1 MKSPVLFIIFLR
13 EDTARKVFEKIREA
27 KPPRLYVAADGPRPG
42 RPDDVEKC
50 KATRSIINEVDWDC
64 EVKTLFREKN
74 LGCGKGVSSAITW
87 FFENEEQGI
96 ILEDDI
102 LPNIEFFQFCDE
114 MLDFYK
120 NDERIHLIA
129 GYNAFFEGYEA
140 PYSYYMSK
148 FMSIWGW
155 ASWRRVWKTYELDA
169 TKIDKKMFFEKL
181 KDRYSEPVR
190 RHYKTIYKMMS
201 NHKNDTWDYQFF
213 FNQIM
218 FDRYSIIPFKN
229 VTSNIGCGTGDA
241 SHASSSADA
250 YIKKIISHHNN
261 PIYPLTKPE
270 GIYVN
275 EEADKIFAKSSRWEQ
290 PTLVKRII
298 NRFVREIRKVCFI

>member
-114 MLDFYK
+114 MLDLYK
-120 NDERIHLIA
+120 NDERIQLIS
-129 GYNAFFEGYEA
+129 GYNSLFDGFEA

-148 FMSIWGW
+148 YLSIWGW
-155 ASWRRVWKTYELDA
+155 ASWRRVWQTFELDA
-169 TKIDKKMFFEKL
+169 AKLDCTLLLSKL
-181 KDRYSEPVR
+181 KEGYSKPVY
-190 RHYKTIYKMMS
+190 RHYKTIYKKMEK
-201 NHKNDTWDYQFF
+201 HKIDTWDYQFF
-213 FNQIM
+213 FNQILYN
-218 FDRYSIIPFKN
+218 RYSIIPFKN
-229 VTSNIGCGTGDA
+229 LTSNIGCATGDA
-241 SHASSSADA
+241 AHTSSATDEF
-250 YIKKIISHHNN
+250 IRKIINHHNK
-261 PIYPLTKPE
+261 PIYPLIHPDA
-270 GIYVN
+270 IYFN
-275 EEADKIFAKSSRWEQ
+275 QKADDLYAKYSRWEQ

>member
-1 MKSPVLFIIFLR
+1 MKSPVLFVIFLR
-13 EDTARKVFEKIREA
+13 EDTTRKVFERIREA

-42 RPDDVEKC
+42 RPDDIEKC

-102 LPNIEFFQFCDE
+102 LPNKEFFQFCDE
-114 MLDFYK
+114 MLDLYK
-120 NDERIHLIA
+120 NDERIQLVA
-129 GYNAFFEGYEA
+129 GYNAFFDGYEA

-148 FMSIWGW
+148 FLPIWGW
-155 ASWRRVWKTYELDA
+155 ASWRRVWNTYNLDA
-169 TKIDKKMFFEKL
+169 AKIDKVEFLSKL
-181 KDRYSEPVR
+181 KTRYSKPVY
-190 RHYKTIYKMMS
+190 RHYKSIFNMMS

-229 VTSNIGCGTGDA
+229 LTANIGCGTGDA
-241 SHASSSADA
+241 SHASSSTDD
-250 YIKKIISHHNN
+250 YIQRIINHHSKT
-261 PIYPLTKPE
+261 IYPLSKPE
-270 GIYVN
+270 SIYLN
-275 EEADKIFAKSSRWEQ
+275 TAADDMYAKLSRWEQ

-298 NRFVREIRKVCFI
+298 NRVVREIRKV